1 MRAVHSIYNLCTEFT
16 IIKIIKNS
24 SQDKVV
30 WFLLQLWIC
39 GWTLLF
45 SFSANNFV
53 ELPDVQQIYF
63 VNIQHF
69 KYTPSLGVGT
79 VWDDL
84 SPKMLVAMIK
94 TPALS
99 FRGPTSWG
107 LWTNDHGS
115 PYTVV

>member
-1 MRAVHSIYNLCTEFT
+1 MTPVMRAVHSIYNLCTEFT

-39 GWTLLF
+39 GFTLLF

-79 VWDDL
+79 V
-84 SPKMLVAMIK
+84 
-94 TPALS
+94 
-99 FRGPTSWG
+99 
-107 LWTNDHGS
+107 
-115 PYTVV
+115 

>member
-1 MRAVHSIYNLCTEFT
+1 M
-16 IIKIIKNS
+16 
-24 SQDKVV
+24 V

-69 KYTPSLGVGT
+69 KYNTPLVGVRT
-79 VWDDL
+79 VWDNL
-84 SPKMLVAMIK
+84 GPKMLVAMIQ
-94 TPALS
+94 TPDSVFDAQQALNQ
-99 FRGPTSWG
+99 RSW
-107 LWTNDHGS
+107 
-115 PYTVV
+115 